1 MHLEKNYLVSV
12 IIPVYNEERTIEEII
27 SRVYNVSINKEI
39 IVVNDGS
46 RDRTSTIISN
56 IKDKYNLKI
65 INLEK
70 NFGKGYAIRRGI
82 EASSGEIILT
92 QDADLETDPAEY
104 QKLLAP
110 IIEGRAK
117 VVFGSRFLGTINNMN
132 KFNYIGNKFLTFIA
146 NVLYRIKITDEA
158 TAYKIFLKEVL
169 DGIKLKSNHFELC
182 PELVAK
188 IAKRKYEIFE
198 VPISFNGRS
207 KNEGK
212 KLRLRDGIAAIWTLI
227 KYRFTD

>member
-1 MHLEKNYLVSV
+1 MNLEKKYLVSI
-12 IIPVYNEERTIEEII
+12 IIPAYNEERTIEEII
-27 SRVYNVSINKEI
+27 CKVYDVSINKEI

-46 RDRTSTIISN
+46 HDRTSTIISN
-56 IKDKYNLKI
+56 IKDKYNLKT

-70 NFGKGYAIRRGI
+70 NFGKGYAIRKGI
-82 EASSGEIILT
+82 EASNGEIILT

-117 VVFGSRFLGTINNMN
+117 VVFGSRFLGSINNMN

-146 NVLYRIKITDEA
+146 NALYRIKITDEA
-158 TAYKIFLKEVL
+158 TVYKIFLKEVL
-169 DGIKLKSNHFELC
+169 DSIELKSNRFELC

-188 IAKRKYEIFE
+188 IAKRKYKIFE

-207 KNEGK
+207 KDEGK
-212 KLRLRDGIAAIWTLI
+212 KLRLRDGIIAIWTLI
-227 KYRFTD
+227 KYRFVD

>member
-1 MHLEKNYLVSV
+1 MNSEKNYLVSI
-12 IIPVYNEERTIEEII
+12 IIPAYNEERTIEEII
-27 SRVYNVSINKEI
+27 SKVYNVSINKEI

-46 RDRTSTIISN
+46 RDRTSAILSD

-70 NFGKGYAIRRGI
+70 NSGKGCAIRKGI

-104 QKLLAP
+104 RKLLAP
-110 IIEGRAK
+110 IIDGRAK
-117 VVFGSRFLGTINNMN
+117 VVFGSRFLGSINNMN
-132 KFNYIGNKFLTFIA
+132 KFNYMGNKFLTFIA
-146 NVLYRIKITDEA
+146 NTLYRIKITDEA
-158 TAYKIFLKEVL
+158 TVYKIFLKEVL
-169 DGIKLKSNHFELC
+169 DGIELKSNRFELC

-188 IAKRKYEIFE
+188 IAKRKYKIFE

-212 KLRLRDGIAAIWTLI
+212 KLRLRDGFTAIWTLI
-227 KYRFTD
+227 KYRFVD

>member
-1 MHLEKNYLVSV
+1 MNYLVSI
-12 IIPVYNEERTIEEII
+12 IIPAYNEEKTLEEII
-27 SRVYNVSINKEI
+27 RKVYATDIRKEI

-46 RDRTSTIISN
+46 EDKTALILEE
-56 IKDKYNLKI
+56 IKNKYNLKI
-65 INLEK
+65 INLDK
-70 NFGKGYAIRRGI
+70 NHGKGFAIRKGI
-82 EASSGEIILT
+82 EQSSGDIILI

-117 VVFGSRFLGTINNMN
+117 VVFGSRFLGSINNMN

-169 DGIKLKSNHFELC
+169 DGIELKSNRFELC

-188 IAKRKYEIFE
+188 IAKRKYKIFE

-212 KLRLRDGIAAIWTLI
+212 KLRLRDGISAIWTLI
-227 KYRFTD
+227 KYRFAD